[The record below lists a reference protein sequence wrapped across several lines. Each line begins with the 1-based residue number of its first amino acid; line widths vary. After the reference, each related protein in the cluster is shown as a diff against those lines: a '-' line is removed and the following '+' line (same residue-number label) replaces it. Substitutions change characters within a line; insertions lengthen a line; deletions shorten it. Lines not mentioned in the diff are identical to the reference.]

1 VKPAAFEYIRVDTV
15 DEAVARLGELGDD
28 AKVIAGGQSLAPM
41 MNFRLARPSALVD
54 ITRIPSLRYM
64 YREGPA
70 LRIGALTTHHAV
82 ETSRDPGVADG
93 YDVLRR
99 AARWVGHYPIR
110 TRGTFGGSI
119 AHADPSAEWPMLALL
134 LDAEI
139 VAVGPE
145 GERTIPAAELFQGF
159 MMTSLAP
166 DELLTEVRF
175 PAPAPHAAISEFARR
190 HGDFAIVAAA
200 VALEMDDGTQN
211 GSPVCRSARV
221 VLGGVADAPVR
232 VAEAEEALAGAT
244 LDDGTLAA
252 AGRAA
257 ADAIDPPSDLH
268 GSGDYRRELAGV
280 LIRRAVKEATG
291 DA

>member
-1 VKPAAFEYIRVDTV
+1 VKPAAFEYVRVDTV

-28 AKVIAGGQSLAPM
+28 AKIIAGGQSLAPM

-64 YREGPA
+64 YRQGGA
-70 LRIGALTTHHAV
+70 LRIGALTTHHTV
-82 ETSRDPGVADG
+82 ETSRDPGLADG

-134 LDAEI
+134 LDAEV

-159 MMTSLAP
+159 MMTSLDP

-200 VALEMDDGTQN
+200 VALDMDDG
-211 GSPVCRSARV
+211 VCRSARV

-244 LDDGTLAA
+244 LGDDTLTA

-268 GSGDYRRELAGV
+268 GSGDYRRELASV
-280 LIRRAVKEATG
+280 LVKRAVREAAG
-291 DA
+291 VG

>member
-1 VKPAAFEYIRVDTV
+1 MKPAAFEYIRVDTV

-28 AKVIAGGQSLAPM
+28 AKIIAGGQSLAPM

-54 ITRIPSLRYM
+54 ITRIPSLRYL
-64 YREGPA
+64 YRQGGA

-82 ETSRDPGVADG
+82 ETSRDPGLADG

-175 PAPAPHAAISEFARR
+175 PAPTPHAAISEFARR

-200 VALEMDDGTQN
+200 VALDMDDG
-211 GSPVCRSARV
+211 VCRSARV

-244 LDDGTLAA
+244 LGDDTLIA

-268 GSGDYRRELAGV
+268 GSGDYRRELASV
-280 LIRRAVKEATG
+280 LVKRAVREAAG
-291 DA
+291 VG